1 MFASSCVSKKDIGAR
16 QLNEKSEG
24 KLVERLKHSMWD
36 LCKWGRETFPGS
48 QPISFGRRNLRDVT
62 QRPYVIGEKSD
73 GERHMLI
80 TDNQSQGVYLVDR
93 RFNFYRIQLH
103 LPNKDHTGMINT
115 TLLDGEVVEDGHDTE
130 EKTVRFLV
138 YDAVAVDGQCVRDF
152 NLMRRLQA
160 FLEGVLMPRRQ
171 LSPEK
176 RANDAFQVYLKDF
189 FEVTDC
195 DTVMNFGKR
204 LPHECDGLIFTP
216 VMPPYIAGTCRQ
228 LLKWKPAHMNTAD
241 FAVELV
247 MGDSMQ
253 EFHVKLLAAS
263 EGVQVFQGIWLSR
276 SGPHWQWLT
285 ENTRQVNGAIIE
297 CNWDPNTYTFVPS
310 DAMHYVET
318 GDWVP
323 GGWQFQRIRTDRTS
337 PNDERVV
344 GRVKKSIADS
354 VTFEELSDYIHK
366 NARTQKVCE
375 MCKMPSW
382 WSKSSDSCDR
392 EDDDD
397 AKRQKQK

>member
-1 MFASSCVSKKDIGAR
+1 
-16 QLNEKSEG
+16 
-24 KLVERLKHSMWD
+24 
-36 LCKWGRETFPGS
+36 
-48 QPISFGRRNLRDVT
+48 
-62 QRPYVIGEKSD
+62 
-73 GERHMLI
+73 
-80 TDNQSQGVYLVDR
+80 
-93 RFNFYRIQLH
+93 
-103 LPNKDHTGMINT
+103 
-115 TLLDGEVVEDGHDTE
+115 
-130 EKTVRFLV
+130 
-138 YDAVAVDGQCVRDF
+138 
-152 NLMRRLQA
+152 
-160 FLEGVLMPRRQ
+160 
-171 LSPEK
+171 
-176 RANDAFQVYLKDF
+176 
-189 FEVTDC
+189 
-195 DTVMNFGKR
+195 
-204 LPHECDGLIFTP
+204 
-216 VMPPYIAGTCRQ
+216 MPPYIAGTCRQ

-297 CNWDPNTYTFVPS
+297 CNWDPNTYTFVSFKSSTPRITTVSAQVPS

-382 WSKSSDSCDR
+382 WSKSSDSCER
-392 EDDDD
+392 QDDDD

>member
-16 QLNEKSEG
+16 QLNEKSEA
-24 KLVERLKHSMWD
+24 KLVERLKRTMWD

-80 TDNQSQGVYLVDR
+80 TDNETRGVYLVDR
-93 RFNFYRIQLH
+93 RFNFYQIKLH
-103 LPNKDHTGMINT
+103 LPNKEHTGIVDT
-115 TLLDGEVVEDGHDTE
+115 TLLDGEVVEDGHDSD
-130 EKTVRFLV
+130 KQTVRFLV
-138 YDAVAVDGQCVRDF
+138 YDAVAVNGQCVRDM

-160 FLEGVLMPRRQ
+160 FMEEVLMPRRK
-171 LSPEK
+171 LPMEK
-176 RANDAFQVYLKDF
+176 RAHDAFQVYLKDF

-247 MGDSMQ
+247 MGNTMQ

-297 CNWDPNTYTFVPS
+297 CNWDPKTYTFVPS
-310 DAMHYVET
+310 DSMAYVET

-344 GRVKKSIADS
+344 DRVKKSIADS
-354 VTFEELSDYIHK
+354 VTFDELSDYIHT
-366 NARTQKVCE
+366 NARSQKVVE

-382 WSKSSDSCDR
+382 WENKKGQDEADT
-392 EDDDD
+392 
-397 AKRQKQK
+397 KRQRVG